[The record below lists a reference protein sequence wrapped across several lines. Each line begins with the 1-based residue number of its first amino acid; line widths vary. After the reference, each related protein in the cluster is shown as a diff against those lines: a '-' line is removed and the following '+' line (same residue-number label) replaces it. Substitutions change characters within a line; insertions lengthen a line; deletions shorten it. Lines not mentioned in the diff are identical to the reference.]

1 MCKVLEDAGWSLKKI
16 NGSHHIYDRPGS
28 RVNISVPVHRNED
41 LKPGMQHRI
50 MRQAGLTDA
59 DL

>member
-1 MCKVLEDAGWSLKKI
+1 MCKTLERLGWVFDHI
-16 NGSHHIYDRPGS
+16 RGSHHIY
-28 RVNISVPVHRNED
+28 IA
-41 LKPGMQHRI
+41 